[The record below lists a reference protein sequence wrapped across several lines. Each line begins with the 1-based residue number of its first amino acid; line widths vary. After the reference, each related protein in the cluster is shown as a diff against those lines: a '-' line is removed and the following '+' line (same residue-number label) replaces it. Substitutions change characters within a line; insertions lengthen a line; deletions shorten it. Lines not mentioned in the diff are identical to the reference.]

1 MAQLGTKFG
10 YLKSGKSRGGYAKY
24 IATREGVEK
33 LDESLRDRPVTQS
46 QQEFINKLLED
57 FPDSKDLLEYEDYQ
71 KSPTLGSASEF
82 ISQAIEL
89 HMGELSGRSGYLK
102 YMGTRPRV
110 EKQGS
115 HGLFSYDGEPISL
128 NKVAQE
134 VDAHRGNIWTAIYSL
149 RREDAQRLGFDT
161 AARWRDLLRSQA
173 ITLAEGLK
181 IPPTH
186 LKWYAAFHND
196 GHHPHVHLIAYS
208 TKPGEGFLT
217 KQGMEKIRSSLA
229 QEIFRQDL
237 ISVYQQETAH
247 RDELRRVSREK
258 VAGLVQQISGGT
270 CENLK
275 LEPLLRALSEQLSKV
290 KGKKVY
296 GYLRPEL
303 KALVNQI
310 VEELAKDE
318 RIAQLYDLRYQDKQ
332 AARNV
337 YDEKPLNRVPLSE
350 NPDFKPIRNAVIQ
363 AAIVLP
369 PAPLPTVEDEI
380 EPDIHEPSSNEGEEP
395 IESPPVF
402 SHSHGRKK
410 TFWTEE
416 YRKARQAM
424 CGDQA
429 TPPNLPLAVRLMR
442 ELADENPL
450 AAHDLG
456 VLLLKGMGCEADE
469 DEARQWFQK
478 ALAGLRKAASTEKKP
493 AYFQYRVGKMHAMGY
508 GVEQD
513 YLEAAHWYERAVQHN
528 NYPFA
533 VYALGCLYLRG
544 QGVEKDESRALELF
558 LTAAEHEKQPN
569 AYAMYELGRMY
580 RRGIGTEIDET
591 KADYWD
597 KMAYNAFVSIEKTRP
612 DDKLQ
617 YRLGHMA
624 LHGIGTDPS
633 PETAYQYWKKAVQLK
648 NKDALYAL
656 GKLCLAPSFSGFSPL
671 EGKRYL
677 WESWSKHKNLQAAY
691 LLGKAYAQGIIL
703 PQNME
708 KALELLATVAEKGNP
723 YAQYLLGKIYY
734 WGNGV
739 EQDREKGLDYIRRAA
754 EQGHPGAVGFWERL
768 AQWESRPRNH
778 EQAVPLF
785 PLATRLLRQVSQIF
799 RRQFNLDPPVA
810 RLVDKKLR
818 QKIAEKKL
826 AHGQKLEM

>member
-1 MAQLGTKFG
+1 MARFGTKFG
-10 YLKSGKSRGGYAKY
+10 YLKAGKSRGGYAKY

-33 LDESLRDRPVTQS
+33 LDESLRERPVTQS
-46 QQEFINKLLED
+46 QQEFIQKLLKD

-82 ISQAIEL
+82 ISAALEL
-89 HMGELSGRSGYLK
+89 HAGEVMNRSGYLK

-115 HGLFSYDGEPISL
+115 HGLFSYAGEPISL
-128 NKVAQE
+128 SRVAQE

-186 LKWYAAFHND
+186 LKWYAAFHNE

-208 TKPGEGFLT
+208 TKPGKGFLT
-217 KQGMEKIRSSLA
+217 KQGMEKIRSALA

-237 ISVYQQETAH
+237 VSVYERQTAH

-258 VAGLVQQISGGT
+258 VTGLVQQISGGA
-270 CENLK
+270 CEKPK
-275 LEPLLRALSEQLSKV
+275 LESLLRELAQRLSKA

-303 KALVNQI
+303 KSLVNQI
-310 VEELAKDE
+310 VDVLAKDE
-318 RIAQLYDLRYQDKQ
+318 RIAALYDLWYQDKQ
-332 AARNV
+332 AARNI
-337 YDEKPLNRVPLSE
+337 YDERPIKRVPLSQ

-363 AAIVLP
+363 TAIMLPSEPLSPVEDDAEPEIKEPPLEEPLEFP
-369 PAPLPTVEDEI
+369 PAFSQ
-380 EPDIHEPSSNEGEEP
+380 SS
-395 IESPPVF
+395 
-402 SHSHGRKK
+402 GRKK

-416 YRKARQAM
+416 YLEARRAM
-424 CGDQA
+424 YGDQA
-429 TPPNLPLAVRLMR
+429 SPPDLPLAVRLMR
-442 ELADENPL
+442 QLADENPL

-456 VLLLKGMGCEADE
+456 VLLLKGMGCQADE
-469 DEARQWFQK
+469 DEAQRWFQK
-478 ALAGLRKAASTEKKP
+478 ALTGFQKAASTERKH
-493 AYFQYRVGKMHAMGY
+493 AYFQYRVGKMYAMGY

-513 YLEAAHWYERAVQHN
+513 YLEAARWYERAIQHD

-533 VYALGCLYLRG
+533 AYALGCLYLRG
-544 QGVEKDESRALELF
+544 QGVEGDEEQALELF

-580 RRGIGTEIDET
+580 RKGIGADLDEA
-591 KADYWD
+591 KADHWD
-597 KMAYNAFVSIEKTRP
+597 KLAYQAFVSLEEARP
-612 DDKLQ
+612 DDRLQ
-617 YRLGHMA
+617 YRLGYMA
-624 LHGIGTDPS
+624 LRGIGTKPS
-633 PETAYQYWKKAVQLK
+633 PETAYQYWKKAVRLK

-656 GKLCLAPSFSGFSPL
+656 GKLCLDPAFPGFSPQDG
-671 EGKRYL
+671 ERYL
-677 WESWSKHKNLQAAY
+677 WESWSKRQNLQAAY
-691 LLGKAYAQGIIL
+691 LLGKAYAQGTVL
-703 PQNME
+703 PRNME
-708 KALELLATVAEKGNP
+708 KALELLNTVAEKGNP

-734 WGNGV
+734 WGNSV
-739 EQDREKGLDYIRRAA
+739 EQDLEKGLEYIRQAA
-754 EQGHPGAVGFWERL
+754 EQGHPGAVRFLERL
-768 AQWESRPRNH
+768 AQD
-778 EQAVPLF
+778 EQDAYTASLF
-785 PLATRLLRQVSQIF
+785 PMATRLLRQVGQIF
-799 RRQFNLDPPVA
+799 AHQFNVDPPVV
-810 RLVDKKLR
+810 RLVDAKLR
-818 QKIAEKKL
+818 RRIAEKKQ

>member
-1 MAQLGTKFG
+1 MAQIIAKFG
-10 YLKSGKSRGGYAKY
+10 YLKGKSRGGYAKY

-33 LDESLRDRPVTQS
+33 LDESLRGRPVTQA
-46 QQEFINKLLED
+46 QQEFIQKLLED
-57 FPDSKDLLEYEDYQ
+57 FPDSKELWEYEDYK

-82 ISQAIEL
+82 ISAALEL

-149 RREDAQRLGFDT
+149 RREDAQRLGYDT

-173 ITLAEGLK
+173 VTLAEGLK

-186 LKWYAAFHND
+186 LKWYAAFHNE

-217 KQGMEKIRSSLA
+217 KQGMEKIRSALA

-237 ISVYQQETAH
+237 ISVYQQETTH
-247 RDELRRVSREK
+247 RDELRRASREK
-258 VAGLVQQISGGT
+258 VAGLVQQISGGA
-270 CENLK
+270 CENPK
-275 LEPLLRALSEQLSKV
+275 LESLLRELANRLSNV

-303 KALVNQI
+303 KALVNKI
-310 VEELAKDE
+310 VDELAKDS
-318 RIAQLYDLRYQDKQ
+318 RIAQLYDLWYRDKQ
-332 AARNV
+332 AARNI
-337 YDEKPLNRVPLSE
+337 YDERPLQRVPLSE
-350 NPDFKPIRNAVIQ
+350 NPDIKPVRNAVIQ

-369 PAPLPTVEDEI
+369 PTPISTVEDEA
-380 EPDIHEPSSNEGEEP
+380 EPEIKEPPLEEP
-395 IESPPVF
+395 LEFPPAF
-402 SHSHGRKK
+402 SQSRGKRK

-416 YRKARQAM
+416 YREARLAM
-424 CGDQA
+424 YGDQVS
-429 TPPNLPLAVRLMR
+429 PPDLPLAVRLMR
-442 ELADENPL
+442 ELADGNPV

-456 VLLLKGMGCEADE
+456 ALLLKGMGCQADE
-469 DEARQWFQK
+469 DEAQRWFQK
-478 ALAGLRKAASTEKKP
+478 ALSGFQKAASTEKKP

-513 YLEAAHWYERAVQHN
+513 CLEAARWYERAVQHN

-533 VYALGCLYLRG
+533 AYALGCLYLRG

-569 AYAMYELGRMY
+569 AYAMYELGKMY
-580 RRGIGTEIDET
+580 RRGVGTEIDET
-591 KADYWD
+591 KAEHWE
-597 KMAYNAFVSIEKTRP
+597 KLAYNAFVSIEKARP

-617 YRLGHMA
+617 YRLGYMA

-633 PETAYQYWKKAVQLK
+633 LETAYQYWKKAVPLK

-656 GKLCLAPSFSGFSPL
+656 GKLCLDPSFSGFSPQ
-671 EGKRYL
+671 EGERYL

-691 LLGKAYAQGIIL
+691 LLGKAYAQGTIL
-703 PQNME
+703 HQNME

-734 WGNGV
+734 WGNSV
-739 EQDREKGLDYIRRAA
+739 EQDREKGLEYIRRAA
-754 EQGHPGAVGFWERL
+754 EQGHPGAVGFLERL
-768 AQWESRPRNH
+768 AQWESQRIH

-785 PLATRLLRQVSQIF
+785 PLATRLLRQVGQIF
-799 RRQFNLDPPVA
+799 GHQFSLDTPIT

>member
-33 LDESLRDRPVTQS
+33 LDESLRGRPVTNA
-46 QQEFINKLLED
+46 QQEFIQKLLKD
-57 FPDSKDLLEYEDYQ
+57 FPDSKELWEYEDYQ

-115 HGLFSYDGEPISL
+115 HGLFSYAGEPISL
-128 NKVAQE
+128 GKVAQE

-149 RREDAQRLGFDT
+149 RREDAQRLGYDT
-161 AARWRDLLRSQA
+161 ATRWRDLLRSQA
-173 ITLAEGLK
+173 ITLADGLK

-186 LKWYAAFHND
+186 LKWYAAFHNE

-208 TKPGEGFLT
+208 TNPKEGFLT

-237 ISVYQQETAH
+237 ISVYQQQTAH
-247 RDELRRVSREK
+247 RDELRRASREK
-258 VAGLVQQISGGT
+258 VAGLVQQISSGE
-270 CENLK
+270 CENPQ
-275 LEPLLRALSEQLSKV
+275 LESLLRELAEKLSNV
-290 KGKKVY
+290 KGKRVY

-310 VEELAKDE
+310 VDELAKDS
-318 RIAQLYDLRYQDKQ
+318 RIAQLYDLWYQDKQ

-337 YDEKPLNRVPLSE
+337 YDERPLERVPLSE

-363 AAIVLP
+363 ATIVLP
-369 PAPLPTVEDEI
+369 PAPISPGEDEA
-380 EPDIHEPSSNEGEEP
+380 EPEIKEPLPEEALEFPLAFSQSSGK
-395 IESPPVF
+395 
-402 SHSHGRKK
+402 KK

-416 YRKARQAM
+416 YLEALLAM
-424 CGDQA
+424 HGDQTA
-429 TPPNLPLAVRLMR
+429 PPDLPLAVQLMK
-442 ELADENPL
+442 ELAYGNPL

-456 VLLLKGMGCEADE
+456 VLLLKGMGCQADE
-469 DEARQWFQK
+469 DEAQRWFQK
-478 ALAGLRKAASTEKKP
+478 ALAGFQNAAATEKKP

-508 GVEQD
+508 GTEQD
-513 YLEAAHWYERAVQHN
+513 YLEAARWYERAVQHN

-533 VYALGCLYLRG
+533 AYALGCLYLRG
-544 QGVEKDESRALELF
+544 KGVERDEGRALELF
-558 LTAAEHEKQPN
+558 LTAEEHQKQPN

-580 RRGIGTEIDET
+580 RRGIGTEINEA
-591 KADYWD
+591 KADHWD
-597 KMAYNAFVSIEKTRP
+597 KLAYQAFVSLEEARP
-612 DDKLQ
+612 DDRLQ
-617 YRLGHMA
+617 YRLGYMA
-624 LHGIGTDPS
+624 LHRIGTDPS
-633 PETAYQYWKKAVQLK
+633 PETAYQYWKKAVKLQ

-656 GKLCLAPSFSGFSPL
+656 GKLCLDNQNPTFSPQ
-671 EGKRYL
+671 EGERYL
-677 WESWSKHKNLQAAY
+677 RESWEKHKNLQAAY
-691 LLGKAYAQGIIL
+691 LLGRAYAQGGIL
-703 PQNME
+703 PRNME
-708 KALELLATVAEKGNP
+708 EALELLTTVAEKGNP

-734 WGNGV
+734 WGDGV
-739 EQDREKGLDYIRRAA
+739 ERDREKGLEYIQLAA
-754 EQGHPGAVGFWERL
+754 EQGHPGAVRFLERL
-768 AQWESRPRNH
+768 AQG
-778 EQAVPLF
+778 EQDAYTASLF
-785 PLATRLLRQVSQIF
+785 PMATRLLRQVGQIF
-799 RRQFNLDPPVA
+799 RRQFNLDPPVV
-810 RLVDKKLR
+810 RLVDAKLR
-818 QKIAEKKL
+818 RKIAEKKL